1 MSDAAAVDQ
10 VRKFASW
17 GGVRQVVYSVADQ
30 GFSVGGM
37 FLINLALARTQTKE
51 EYGVFALSYSIFTF
65 LAGMHNAAILE
76 AYTVYGAGRYHA
88 HFAEYSRILRRANFK
103 LCFGLSATLLLVW
116 GILRLATAKI
126 ATPTTLGLVI
136 ASGILLVASFIR
148 RTLYIQKRPDLA
160 ALFSGVSLA
169 VCVSL
174 LLLASQRQELSGFTA
189 FMIAALSWCVGGLSI
204 LPGLR
209 NISAKASSPQLEPAY
224 WEDHWRYSRWVFV
237 TALVFQFTG
246 QAYYW
251 LAAIFLSVR
260 DVGELRA
267 IYNLATPVDQIFSAL
282 VLLILPMMSFRFAS
296 QRLAGLL
303 PLWRSYLLLTLV
315 VTFIFAIVVNIFG
328 KSLMRVLYDGKFDDV
343 APLLGILVFL
353 PLLMGMGNTVNA
365 ALKAC
370 ERPQSVFVAYVASGI
385 ATFLFGLP
393 LILRF
398 GLRGAVY
405 GMLLS
410 GATYTITLSLGFL
423 SVWNAERRL
432 TPTLSPAHKSVS
444 SATARLFF

>member
-1 MSDAAAVDQ
+1 
-10 VRKFASW
+10 
-17 GGVRQVVYSVADQ
+17 
-30 GFSVGGM
+30 
-37 FLINLALARTQTKE
+37 
-51 EYGVFALSYSIFTF
+51 
-65 LAGMHNAAILE
+65 
-76 AYTVYGAGRYHA
+76 
-88 HFAEYSRILRRANFK
+88 
-103 LCFGLSATLLLVW
+103 
-116 GILRLATAKI
+116 
-126 ATPTTLGLVI
+126 
-136 ASGILLVASFIR
+136 
-148 RTLYIQKRPDLA
+148 
-160 ALFSGVSLA
+160 
-169 VCVSL
+169 
-174 LLLASQRQELSGFTA
+174 
-189 FMIAALSWCVGGLSI
+189 
-204 LPGLR
+204 
-209 NISAKASSPQLEPAY
+209 
-224 WEDHWRYSRWVFV
+224 
-237 TALVFQFTG
+237 
-246 QAYYW
+246 
-251 LAAIFLSVR
+251 
-260 DVGELRA
+260 LRA